1 MNFEVLILEEMTS
14 YSQQTDANHMGE
26 EYDAEINEI
35 ENNEADSGESTL
47 KEKEAKTKMK
57 KRKNDSR
64 CWDHFV
70 KKPEGDRATCNY

>member
-14 YSQQTDANHMGE
+14 HSQQTDANHMGE

-35 ENNEADSGESTL
+35 ENNEADSKDSTL
-47 KEKEAKTKMK
+47 KEKEAKMKTKK
-57 KRKNDSR
+57 CNNASP

-70 KKPEGDRATCNY
+70 KKPEGE